1 MSNVDV
7 FKLSTQEVAELACT
21 YATLILYDDGQDV
34 TSEKITSLIEAA
46 GVKVEAYWPK
56 LFAKAIAGKDIAQFF
71 NFASSGPAPAPQ
83 AAVAK
88 EAPKDD
94 KKAGKKEVKKP
105 EPKEE

>member
-7 FKLSTQEVAELACT
+7 SKLSTQEVAELACT

-71 NFASSGPAPAPQ
+71 NFASSAPASAPQ
-83 AAVAK
+83 VVAVTK

-94 KKAGKKEVKKP
+94 KKAGKK
-105 EPKEE
+105 